1 MLYSQLMKAVVL
13 ARIGNIK
20 DLTYTSLPIPKPKKD
35 EVLVKVLYCGINH
48 LDLHII
54 AGTRP
59 GPKNFPHILGSEIV
73 GERDGEKVALYPWTF
88 CGNCVSCKNGEMQIC
103 ERGGTLGRTCWGGY
117 AEYVAVPE
125 KNIIKIPQNVS
136 FEDICSITLAGT
148 TAYHLI
154 QRARIRDKSTVL
166 VTGGTGGVGT
176 AVIQLLKQ
184 KQCHIICAT
193 SHPNKIK
200 ELKKLS
206 VAKIV
211 LVKDMVSLLT
221 YYPSGIDCAIDIVG
235 GSVWSN
241 ALRLLSKNGTL
252 VFCAT
257 SRLESGT
264 VDIARTFSRQLNI
277 LGSYGGSLTDLKEV
291 ITLLEKGVIRPQID
305 SIFPLSD
312 TKKALEKMK
321 EQRNFGKLLLRI

>member
-1 MLYSQLMKAVVL
+1 MKAVL
-13 ARIGNIK
+13 LTRIGGIT
-20 DLTYTSLPIPKPKKD
+20 DLQYTSVPLPRPKQG

-54 AGTRP
+54 TGKRP
-59 GPKNFPHILGSEIV
+59 GPQHFPHILGSEIV
-73 GERDGEKVALYPWTF
+73 GEVDGDTVAVFPWTF
-88 CGNCVSCKNGEMQIC
+88 CGKCKPCQKGDMQIC
-103 ERGGTLGRTCWGGY
+103 DIGGTLGRTRWGGY
-117 AEYVAVPE
+117 AEYVVVPE

-136 FEDICSITLAGT
+136 LEDVCSITLAGT

-154 QRARIRDKSTVL
+154 KRAGIRDKSTVL
-166 VTGGTGGVGT
+166 VTGTTGGVGT

-184 KQCHIICAT
+184 KQCHIICTT

-221 YYPSGIDCAIDIVG
+221 DYPSGVDYAIDIAG
-235 GSVWSN
+235 GSIWSN
-241 ALRLLSKNGTL
+241 ALQLLSKNGTI

-257 SRLESGT
+257 SRLETGI
-264 VDIARTFSRQLNI
+264 VNIAQAFSKQWNI
-277 LGSYGGSLTDLKEV
+277 LGSYGGSIEDCKAVLK
-291 ITLLEKGVIRPQID
+291 LLAKGAIHPQID
-305 SIFPLSD
+305 SVYPLSD
-312 TKKALEKMK
+312 AQKALEKIEK
-321 EQRNFGKLLLRI
+321 QEQFGKILLKI